1 VAKRNLF
8 RDKAGKIL
16 AGTDPV
22 SPGAAAS
29 LLPHEPLDGE
39 KLTASA
45 PLKMLRASW
54 RICLTSD
61 ETNGSDSKFDGN
73 GAGTKAP
80 VHRRGERIRM

>member
-1 VAKRNLF
+1 MEE
-8 RDKAGKIL
+8 GL
-16 AGTDPV
+16 AWPRPDF
-22 SPGAAAS
+22 SGASEKSLVAAS
-29 LLPHEPLDGE
+29 RLPHEPLDGE

-45 PLKMLRASW
+45 RLKMLRASG